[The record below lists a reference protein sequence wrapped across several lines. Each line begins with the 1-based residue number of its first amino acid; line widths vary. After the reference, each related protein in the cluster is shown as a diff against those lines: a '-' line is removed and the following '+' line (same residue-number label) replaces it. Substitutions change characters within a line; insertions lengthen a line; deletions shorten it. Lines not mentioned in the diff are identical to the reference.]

1 MGEAFNEAE
10 ILSKIKGAG
19 VSSHDAPVIT
29 DCIVTRKSCS
39 WVNTDPVN
47 RDIVRKLLAVI
58 KENNYRIDLSIKAVT
73 SRDKFI
79 WEVKALQ

>member
-10 ILSKIKGAG
+10 ILSKIKGTG
-19 VSSHDAPVIT
+19 VSTHDAPVIA

-47 RDIVRKLLAVI
+47 HDIVRKLLTVI
-58 KENNYRIDLSIKAVT
+58 KENNYRIDLSIKAVS

-79 WEVKALQ
+79 WEIKALP